1 MKRRRKHRGM
11 LLIGIVLVVILGYS
25 VATNIEINLPTFSL
39 SVIENLIGIHS
50 TANTD
55 HGQNLILVNR
65 DYYIPEDYTVELTE
79 LSNGEKVDSRIY
91 PDLQEMF
98 DDARAEGIQ
107 LFVADGYRTEETQ
120 HRILDEKIEAYKCE
134 GYSASEAEKKAKE
147 WVAVPGTSEHQL
159 GLAVDINEDTSRS
172 TSDEVYTWLA
182 NNAYK
187 YGFINRYPADKTEI
201 TGVIYEPWHYR
212 YVGREAAQ
220 EIYSQGIYLEE
231 YIQGLEQLLQIYNRR
246 R

>member
-55 HGQNLILVNR
+55 HGWNLILANR

-212 YVGREAAQ
+212 YVGRETAQ

-231 YIQGLEQLLQIYNRR
+231 YIQGLE
-246 R
+246 

>member
-1 MKRRRKHRGM
+1 M

-55 HGQNLILVNR
+55 HGWNLILVNR

-134 GYSASEAEKKAKE
+134 GYSASEAEKKAK
-147 WVAVPGTSEHQL
+147 
-159 GLAVDINEDTSRS
+159 
-172 TSDEVYTWLA
+172 
-182 NNAYK
+182 K
-187 YGFINRYPADKTEI
+187 DKDK
-201 TGVIYEPWHYR
+201 
-212 YVGREAAQ
+212 
-220 EIYSQGIYLEE
+220 
-231 YIQGLEQLLQIYNRR
+231 NK
-246 R
+246 

>member
-55 HGQNLILVNR
+55 HGWNLILVNR

-147 WVAVPGTSEHQL
+147 WVAVPWTSEHQL

-231 YIQGLEQLLQIYNRR
+231 YIQGLE
-246 R
+246 